1 MAKHARY
8 APARHTKQIHVP
20 LFRTTGSLSK
30 SKLMPLIILGG
41 QERHTTQAG
50 GITRTCLGEA
60 NKVNKINQVN
70 SRTIIMELK
79 THTSHLFKTNNLKA
93 NMQVKVSHLSNQ
105 DWRI

>member
-1 MAKHARY
+1 MGKHARY
-8 APARHTKQIHVP
+8 APARRTKHIHVP

-41 QERHTTQAG
+41 QERHTTRAG

-60 NKVNKINQVN
+60 NKVNKINQIS
-70 SRTIIMELK
+70 SRTTIMELK
-79 THTSHLFKTNNLKA
+79 ILTGHLFRTSNLKA
-93 NMQVKVSHLSNQ
+93 NMQVRVSHLSNQ